1 MRNATAPHP
10 TSTAESTTRPTES
23 IPTSPAVP
31 PSAEESGTATA
42 GAVRDSAPRTSFLHP
57 ECPDWRRLGP
67 TDADAA
73 IRAHSDI
80 VKAEESA
87 RRELWSKGF
96 TRRRMLQGG
105 LMAGVAAFGTQLVT
119 TQVSYAAPGSVD
131 TGALIVIF
139 LRGGMDG
146 LSVLVPATDAD
157 LLAARPG
164 IAVRENSGL
173 IPFERGFGL
182 HPALSD
188 LEPMMKAGKIAAVP
202 AIATPD
208 LSRSHFQAQDCL
220 ERGGAAGTAA
230 QTGWLN
236 RTLEQSGAGTTWRAV
251 GSGNRLARSLSGGTN
266 ALVVPDLA
274 NFDLSVDDSMLE
286 ATRTAL
292 TGLYTGL
299 DHPIATQATLA
310 LQAANEAKVMSTS
323 EPESTKRGYPDNG
336 FAQDLATLATLV
348 RANVGLRVGTVD
360 LGGWDMHTQLGTP
373 DSGDMK
379 DMLSNLGK
387 SLAAFF
393 VDLGPKAD
401 TTTVV
406 VMSEFGRRV
415 EQNDSAG
422 TDHGHGGL
430 AMVLGGGVRGGVHG
444 KWDGLGAGVLD
455 HGDVPGS
462 NDFRDFLGEVV
473 MKRLNLSAGDASIIF
488 PEWNVAPI
496 GVMA

>member
-1 MRNATAPHP
+1 MTDMTTVAAPSAKAPGTNTHD
-10 TSTAESTTRPTES
+10 TSTHDTTALDTTAQHGR
-23 IPTSPAVP
+23 A
-31 PSAEESGTATA
+31 SA
-42 GAVRDSAPRTSFLHP
+42 FLHP
-57 ECPDWRRLGP
+57 DCPDWKRLGP

-73 IRAHSDI
+73 VRAHSEM
-80 VKAEESA
+80 VVAEEQA
-87 RRELWSKGF
+87 RRDLWARGF

-105 LMAGVAAFGTQLVT
+105 LMAGVAAFGSQLVT
-119 TQVSYAAPGSVD
+119 TQVSYAAPGTPD
-131 TGALIVIF
+131 TGSLIVIF

-146 LSVLVPATDAD
+146 LSVLVPATDANF
-157 LLAARPG
+157 LAARPG

-182 HPALSD
+182 HPALSALKPLLD
-188 LEPMMKAGKIAAVP
+188 QGRIAAVP

-220 ERGGAAGTAA
+220 ERGGANGSSS
-230 QTGWLN
+230 QSGWLT
-236 RTLEQSGAGTTWRAV
+236 RTLEQSGPGTTWRSV
-251 GSGNRLARSLSGGTN
+251 GAGNRLDRSLAGSPG

-274 NFDLSVDDSMLE
+274 GFDLSVDDSMLE

-292 TGLYTGL
+292 ANLYTGL
-299 DHPIATQATLA
+299 DHPLAAQTTLA
-310 LQAANEAKVMSTS
+310 LTAASEAHTMATS
-323 EPESTKRGYPDNG
+323 EPASTKRGYADNR
-336 FAQDLATLATLV
+336 FAHDLATLATLV

-379 DMLSNLGK
+379 NMLTELGAA
-387 SLAAFF
+387 LAAFF

-422 TDHGHGGL
+422 ADHGHGGL
-430 AMVLGGGVRGGVHG
+430 ALVIGGGVRGGVHG
-444 KWDGLGAGVLD
+444 TWNGLDSATLD
-455 HGDVPGS
+455 QGDVPGS
-462 NDFRDFLGEVV
+462 NDFRDLLGEVV
-473 MKRLNLSAGDASIIF
+473 MKRLGLSAGAASAVF
-488 PEWNVAPI
+488 PDWKVAPI